1 MRGSAGALSH
11 ARRGV
16 GALLVLLVTFPLYR
30 LLDGRET
37 GPAGRATLSI
47 LETYASLLWTG
58 FAVTLIPG
66 LLAGYLLAP
75 DALGRWLAPL
85 GRWLTAMPAAAFGA
99 VAALAS
105 TALTAAFS
113 LFVLDGK
120 PNLID
125 AMSQLLHARYLA
137 AGELAGPASPFAP
150 FWHIQNTVL
159 TPNGW
164 VSHYP
169 PGHIAL
175 LALGFRL
182 GAVWLVGPLLQGM
195 TVLLSC
201 LAAERL
207 LGENRVAVR
216 LGTVFVALSPFMIG
230 LAGAYMNHATAA
242 AFGALAVYA
251 AVRARDGSAWWSVL
265 AGSAIGM
272 VFATRPLTGVVIA
285 VVAAGV
291 WLLSR
296 EWLRDTS
303 WRGVAL
309 RCAGVLSGAAPLL
322 AALALYNHHFFG
334 SPLRF
339 GYDVALGPA
348 ARPGFHRDPWGN
360 VYGPVEALAYTSSD
374 LVALSLN
381 LLETPLPAVA
391 LVGAFLLCAPRLSEG
406 ERIITTWALLPVV
419 ANFFYWHHGLW
430 MGPRMLYEA
439 GPPWALLTAGAAT
452 GLVHMVPVERHL
464 TVGRRYS
471 PRAAL
476 TASLLVAWFVGLAY
490 LAPARL
496 LSYGRDWLPSMR
508 IEPPRTPHPSL
519 VFVHGAWTGRIA
531 MRLAGNGM
539 RLDSLETALRRNSTC
554 ALHRFAASYPAGP
567 GRDDRAPAIDFDVR
581 ADRPAGHAAVEI
593 APGDWILVRHGEALS
608 AACAREIHAD
618 RNGVLDIA
626 PLLWQGD
633 LPGLPA
639 AGAMIVRD
647 LGPEANAALIAAH
660 PERVPYVFF
669 TPSPDS
675 EPALVPYEQGIAAI
689 WEDELLAASHA
700 GPALGAAQE
709 PGTP

>member
-1 MRGSAGALSH
+1 M
-11 ARRGV
+11 ARRT
-16 GALLVLLVTFPLYR
+16 GAPSLGRRALGVLLIALVVIPFCR
-30 LLDGRET
+30 LLEGRET
-37 GPAGRATLSI
+37 GLAGRATVGIMEVYLP
-47 LETYASLLWTG
+47 LLWTG
-58 FAVTLIPG
+58 FAVTLIVG
-66 LLAGYLLAP
+66 VLAGYLLTP
-75 DALGRWLAPL
+75 GALERRLAPL
-85 GRWLTAMPAAAFGA
+85 GRWLTAPRAAVFGG
-99 VAALAS
+99 VAGVLSA
-105 TALTAAFS
+105 ALTAAFS

-137 AGELAGPASPFAP
+137 AGELAGPVSPFAP

-169 PGHIAL
+169 PGHVAL

-182 GAVWLVGPLLQGM
+182 GAVWLVGPLMQGM
-195 TVLLSC
+195 TVLFTC
-201 LAAERL
+201 LAADRL
-207 LGENRVAVR
+207 LPEDRLAAR

-230 LAGAYMNHATAA
+230 LAGAYMNHVTAA
-242 AFGALAVYA
+242 AFGALALYA
-251 AVRARDGSAWWSVL
+251 AVRARDGSAWWSVV
-265 AGSAIGM
+265 AGAAVGM

-285 VVAAGV
+285 LVAAGV

-296 EWLRDTS
+296 EWMQQAS

-309 RCAGVLSGAAPLL
+309 RIAGAAGGAAPLV
-322 AALALYNHHFFG
+322 AALGLYNAYFFG

-339 GYDVALGPA
+339 GYEAALGPA

-360 VYGPVEALAYTSSD
+360 VYGPIEALGYTSSD
-374 LVALSLN
+374 LIALSLN
-381 LLETPLPAVA
+381 LLETPLPVVA
-391 LVGAFLLCAPRLSEG
+391 LVGAYFLCARRLSEG
-406 ERIITTWALLPVV
+406 ERIIAAWALLPVA
-419 ANFFYWHHGLW
+419 ANFFYWHHGLF
-430 MGPRMLYEA
+430 MGPRMLNE
-439 GPPWALLTAGAAT
+439 AGAAWGVLT
-452 GLVHMVPVERHL
+452 AIGAVGLVRL
-464 TVGRRYS
+464 TPAQHRVFPRRYS

-476 TASLLVAWFVGLAY
+476 TALFIAALAVGLTY
-490 LAPARL
+490 LVPERL

-554 ALHRFAASYPAGP
+554 ALPRFAASYPAGP

-618 RNGVLDIA
+618 RNGVVDIA
-626 PLLWQGD
+626 PMLWQRD
-633 LPGLPA
+633 LPGLPPT
-639 AGAMIVRD
+639 GAMIVRD
-647 LGPEANAALIAAH
+647 LGPEANAALIAAQ
-660 PERVPYVFF
+660 PGRVPYVFF
-669 TPSPDS
+669 TPSPDR
-675 EPALVPYEQGIAAI
+675 EPVLVPYDQGIAAI
-689 WEDELLAASHA
+689 WGQESLAASHVRIGPGVVH
-700 GPALGAAQE
+700 GPAA
-709 PGTP
+709 P